1 MHTPTLP
8 IIISDSFI
16 HYVMTVVYVFAA
28 VLQSSYYLSSCRV
41 AYLAARHCKAFTAF
55 VRSYYVMVAASLRKM
70 CREAVLTDTDLGLI
84 NE

>member
-28 VLQSSYYLSSCRV
+28 VLQNSYYLSSCRV
-41 AYLAARHCKAFTAF
+41 FGGKTL
-55 VRSYYVMVAASLRKM
+55 
-70 CREAVLTDTDLGLI
+70 
-84 NE
+84 